1 MNKIMLTIY
10 VVVCF
15 VAFPME
21 LAVSTVKTEDKVL
34 HCKTAL
40 KLAPLNAL

>member
-10 VVVCF
+10 VVCF
-15 VAFPME
+15 AAFPME
-21 LAVSTVKTEDKVL
+21 LAVSTVKAEEKAL
-34 HCKTAL
+34 YCKIAL